1 MENQQ
6 ERQEAKNQEQI
17 SDESEDT
24 EVIRVNDP
32 SMMTQSQKS
41 QFGGTDV
48 SMASLEDGKIDSTK
62 KKVIVDDSDSDEEPR
77 DDANDSNAIIEMPE
91 DEDVQEVIDAYP
103 EETKEEARQ
112 SE

>member
-32 SMMTQSQKS
+32 SMMT
-41 QFGGTDV
+41 
-48 SMASLEDGKIDSTK
+48 
-62 KKVIVDDSDSDEEPR
+62 
-77 DDANDSNAIIEMPE
+77 
-91 DEDVQEVIDAYP
+91 
-103 EETKEEARQ
+103 
-112 SE
+112 